1 MHIAIP
7 TLHPDGSVYAGVAP
21 NSVGPDLSFAV
32 EGAGASVAQGSATDA
47 DRAATDPEWQPL

>member
-7 TLHPDGSVYAGVAP
+7 TLHPDGSVHAGAASI
-21 NSVGPDLSFAV
+21 SVGPDPSFVV

-47 DRAATDPEWQPL
+47 GQAAADPEWQPL

>member
-7 TLHPDGSVYAGVAP
+7 TLHPDGSVHAGAAP
-21 NSVGPDLSFAV
+21 VFVGPDPSFAV

-47 DRAATDPEWQPL
+47 DRAAADPEWQPL